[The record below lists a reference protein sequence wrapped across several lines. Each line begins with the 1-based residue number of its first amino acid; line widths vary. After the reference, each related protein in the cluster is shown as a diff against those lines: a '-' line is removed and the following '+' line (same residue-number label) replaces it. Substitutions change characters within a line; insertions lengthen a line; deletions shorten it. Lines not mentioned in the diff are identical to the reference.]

1 MPDGWEKGAAML
13 AAISIAMFVA
23 LAGYGGTY
31 FGWSDPGGE
40 IQLSLVVTFA
50 LGIICGTRVRS

>member
-1 MPDGWEKGAAML
+1 ML

-23 LAGYGGTY
+23 LAGWGQSY

-40 IQLSLVVTFA
+40 IQLSLVVTFV
-50 LGIICGTRVRS
+50 LGIICGARVRN